1 MTLAMKT
8 LTETQADE
16 YLDLVVKDEK
26 GRYEDGDYIDK
37 AKEECSVRLTGH
49 LHLSDTTTIGQELW
63 ENIVHGTVT
72 AHREQAE
79 YEWNEEKHACNCKD
93 TWCPC

>member
-1 MTLAMKT
+1 MKT

-26 GRYEDGDYIDK
+26 GLYKDGDLELPDYIDK

-49 LHLSDTTTIGQELW
+49 LHLSDTTTIGQETW
-63 ENIVHGTVT
+63 EDIVHGTVA

-79 YEWNEEKHACNCKD
+79 YEWSADNHCNCKD